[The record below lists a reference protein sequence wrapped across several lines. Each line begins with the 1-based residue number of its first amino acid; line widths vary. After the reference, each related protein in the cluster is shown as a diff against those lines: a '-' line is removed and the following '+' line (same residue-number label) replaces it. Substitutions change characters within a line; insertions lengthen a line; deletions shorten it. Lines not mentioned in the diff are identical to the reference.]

1 MQLDGRKIN
10 DRVLRE
16 SLRISWLSV
25 IRVSSSV
32 LIMGTLIIHIG
43 GKLVSWFGSGI

>member
-10 DRVLRE
+10 DRVLRV

-25 IRVSSSV
+25 IRINSSV
-32 LIMGTLIIHIG
+32 PIMGTLIIYVR
-43 GKLVSWFGSGI
+43 GKLVSWFGS